1 MADFSSN
8 KKYNYNWQNS
18 KFKDIAISGSNI
30 SQFINDAG
38 YVTSTSG
45 IDTGSFVTTSSFNHY
60 TGSNLSTFA
69 GTASFALTASYFSGS
84 ISNAVSASY
93 AQTASYVLNAVS
105 SSYTATASYVNPLY
119 QDVII
124 TGSLLVTQSHISTV
138 DYIDFTLLP
147 SDPIHQEGRIH
158 WVDDTKT
165 INIDTD
171 VNNFYIEVGHQNV
184 VRVRNVTGGVLAK
197 GKIVYIDGES
207 GNRPT
212 VVTASWGGDPSS
224 ATTLG
229 WIVQNINDSQTGYA
243 LTNGILRD
251 INTSA
256 YPPGTMLYLSS
267 SGDYTSTIPVS
278 PKHEVRLGQVITQ
291 GVAGTI
297 YVNIMNGY
305 ELGELH
311 DVLITGSSNGDLV
324 VKSGSIWIN
333 SKQLTGSYT
342 VTGSLT
348 ATSLTGSLLGTAS
361 WATNAITA
369 SYALESLSSSF
380 ASTASYVQNAQT
392 SSYVLNAVSSS
403 FATTASFIT
412 ASGVFGPYGSN
423 SVISSSY
430 ALTASYALNGG
441 GGTTDTGSLLVTASI
456 ADSTI
461 TFTKGDG
468 STFPIVVPTGS
479 GSGTVSG
486 GVLSG
491 SFGITIDGAGS
502 VLIIGNKGYATIP
515 YSGTITGWTMIAN
528 QTGDCVIDVWKA
540 AGTIPTVADTITG
553 TEKPTLSSQQIASDL
568 SLSTWATSV
577 TAGDVFAFYVDSTST
592 ITRVNLSI
600 YITKQ

>member
-553 TEKPTLSSQQIASDL
+553 IEKPTLSSQQIASDL